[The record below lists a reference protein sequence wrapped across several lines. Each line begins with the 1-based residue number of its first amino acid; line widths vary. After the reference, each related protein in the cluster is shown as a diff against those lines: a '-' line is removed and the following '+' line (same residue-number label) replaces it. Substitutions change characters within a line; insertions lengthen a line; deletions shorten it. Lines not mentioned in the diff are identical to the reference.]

1 MGREVGSMNTNRPL
15 KTVAV
20 SNGSDKRKGS
30 KFWPFLQGLGFSCF
44 PFLDFSSFSCSLR
57 KASNLNDFGHEIL
70 MNLGHENLIIMG
82 MNLEMNLWT
91 LKI

>member
-1 MGREVGSMNTNRPL
+1 
-15 KTVAV
+15 
-20 SNGSDKRKGS
+20 
-30 KFWPFLQGLGFSCF
+30 
-44 PFLDFSSFSCSLR
+44 
-57 KASNLNDFGHEIL
+57 L